1 MKAKLA
7 KKEVLW
13 GASVTRVPAAPI
25 VELYGMIGLD
35 FVWIDMEHSDFSFRD
50 LSDLTC
56 AARSVGI
63 SPLVR
68 IAENDPKL
76 IMKSLECGADGLVI
90 PDVRNAQEAGKIV
103 QAAKFFPLGTRGLAG
118 SDIKCRYGLTDLKTY
133 MAENNNQTLLVP
145 QIEHKDAVQEAE
157 KIVSVDGIDLL
168 FVGRMDLSQSL
179 GQPGQMNHPLVSEAT
194 IKVAT
199 VCKNQG
205 KGFALAVGSPED
217 AKKAISLGARFLVIA
232 SEMSLIRTRL
242 QEVFAKYRELSG
254 SEL

>member
-1 MKAKLA
+1 M
-7 KKEVLW
+7 
-13 GASVTRVPAAPI
+13 
-25 VELYGMIGLD
+25 MGLD

-50 LSDLTC
+50 LSNLTC

-63 SPLVR
+63 NPLVR

-90 PDVRNAQEAGKIV
+90 PDVRKAEEADEIV
-103 QAAKFFPLGTRGLAG
+103 QAAKFFPLGMRGLAG
-118 SDIKCRYGLTDLKTY
+118 SDIKSRYGLLDFKTY
-133 MAENNNQTLLVP
+133 MEETNNQTLLMA

-157 KIVSVDGIDLL
+157 KIVSVEGIDLL

-179 GQPGQMNHPLVSEAT
+179 GQPGQMTHTLVDEAT
-194 IKVAT
+194 VKVAAA
-199 VCKNQG
+199 CKNQG
-205 KGFALAVGSPED
+205 KGVALAVGSPED

-242 QEVFAKYRELSG
+242 QEVFARYRELSG
-254 SEL
+254 SEQ

>member
-7 KKEVLW
+7 KKKVLW

-25 VELYGMIGLD
+25 VELYGMMGLD

-50 LSDLTC
+50 LSTLTC

-63 SPLVR
+63 SPLAR

-90 PDVRNAQEAGKIV
+90 PDVRNAEEASKIV
-103 QAAKFFPLGTRGLAG
+103 QAAKFFPLGMRGLAG
-118 SDIKCRYGLTDLKTY
+118 SDIKSRYGLIDLKTY
-133 MAENNNQTLLVP
+133 MAEVNNQTLLVP
-145 QIEHKDAVQEAE
+145 QIEHKGAVQQAE
-157 KIVSVDGIDLL
+157 EIVSVDGIDLL

-179 GQPGQMNHPLVSEAT
+179 GQPGQMTHPLVDEAT
-194 IKVAT
+194 VTVAAA
-199 VCKNQG
+199 CKGQG
-205 KGFALAVGSPED
+205 KGIALAVGSPED

-232 SEMSLIRTRL
+232 SEMSLVRSRL
-242 QEVFAKYRELSG
+242 QELFARYRELSG